1 MDIIIRPLT
10 SDLIEDFLYFF
21 DNIGFVD
28 NPDWAGCYCQFYHI
42 EGSRKNWAKRT
53 KEQNRNSSKA
63 LIASG
68 KMKGFLAY
76 LEGKPIG
83 WCNANSKENYSYVLF
98 EDESN
103 NKKKIAAIVCF
114 LIDPSYRKKGIAK
127 LLLKEVCEYYKNKKY
142 DYIESY
148 PVKNVKS
155 DAHNYHGP
163 YSLYFSEGFSVFKEL
178 KTIYVMRKK
187 L

>member
-1 MDIIIRPLT
+1 MDIIIKPLT
-10 SDLIEDFLYFF
+10 SDLTEDFLHFF

-28 NPDWAGCYCQFYHI
+28 NPDWDSCYCQFYHI
-42 EGSRKNWAKRT
+42 EGSRKKWAKRT

-63 LIASG
+63 LITSG

-76 LEGKPIG
+76 LDGKPVG
-83 WCNANSKENYSYVLF
+83 WCNANSKENYSYILF

-103 NKKKIAAIVCF
+103 NEKKVATVVCF
-114 LIDPSYRKKGIAK
+114 LIAPSYRNKGIAR
-127 LLLKEVCEYYKNKKY
+127 LLLKEAYKYYKSKKY

-148 PVKNVKS
+148 PVKNHKS

-163 YSLYFSEGFSVFKEL
+163 YSLFLSEGFSVFKEL
-178 KTIYVMRKK
+178 KGIYVMRKN

>member
-1 MDIIIRPLT
+1 MEVIIKALEP
-10 SDLIEDFLYFF
+10 DLLDDFLNFF

-42 EGSRKNWAKRT
+42 EGSRKKWAKRT

-63 LIASG
+63 LITSG

-76 LEGKPIG
+76 LDGKPVG
-83 WCNANSKENYSYVLF
+83 WCNANSKENYSYFLF
-98 EDESN
+98 KDESN
-103 NKKKIAAIVCF
+103 NENKIAAIVCF
-114 LIDPSYRKKGIAK
+114 LIAPSYRKKGIAR

-142 DYIESY
+142 DYIECY
-148 PVKNVKS
+148 PAKNDKS

-163 YSLYFSEGFSVFKEL
+163 YTLFLSEGFSVFKEL
-178 KTIYVMRKK
+178 KGIYVMRKK
-187 L
+187 I

>member
-10 SDLIEDFLYFF
+10 SDLMEDFLHFF
-21 DNIGFVD
+21 DNVGFVN

-42 EGSRKNWAKRT
+42 EGSRKKWAKRT

-63 LIASG
+63 LITSG
-68 KMKGFLAY
+68 KMKGFFAY
-76 LEGKPIG
+76 LDEKPVG

-98 EDESN
+98 KDEADGE
-103 NKKKIAAIVCF
+103 KKIAGIVCF
-114 LIDPSYRKKGIAK
+114 LIDPSYRKKGVAR
-127 LLLKEVCEYYKNKKY
+127 LLLKEVCEYYKSKKY
-142 DYIESY
+142 DYVESY
-148 PVKNVKS
+148 PVKNDKS

-163 YSLYFSEGFSVFKEL
+163 YSLFLSEGFSVFKEL
-178 KTIYVMRKK
+178 KGIYVMRKK

>member
-1 MDIIIRPLT
+1 MDVIVKALEPELL
-10 SDLIEDFLYFF
+10 DDFLNFF

-42 EGSRKNWAKRT
+42 EGSRKKWAKRT

-63 LIASG
+63 LITSG

-76 LEGKPIG
+76 LDGNPIG

-98 EDESN
+98 EDEF
-103 NKKKIAAIVCF
+103 NKEKKVAAIVCF
-114 LIDPSYRKKGIAK
+114 LIAPSFRNKGIAR
-127 LLLKEVCEYYKNKKY
+127 LLLKKVCEYYKSKKY
-142 DYIESY
+142 DYIEVY
-148 PVKNVKS
+148 PVKDGKS

-163 YSLYFSEGFSVFKEL
+163 YSLFLSEGFSVFKEL
-178 KTIYVMRKK
+178 RGIYVMRKN

>member
-1 MDIIIRPLT
+1 MDLTIKPLS
-10 SDLIEDFLYFF
+10 SDLLDDFLNFF

-28 NPDWAGCYCQFYHI
+28 NPDWADCYCQFYHI
-42 EGSRKNWAKRT
+42 EGSREKWAKRT

-63 LIASG
+63 LITSG

-76 LEGKPIG
+76 SNGKPIG
-83 WCNANSKENYSYVLF
+83 WCNANSKENYSYLLYK
-98 EDESN
+98 DESN
-103 NKKKIAAIVCF
+103 NEKKIAAVVCF
-114 LIDPSYRKKGIAK
+114 LISPSYRNKGIAR
-127 LLLKEVCEYYKNKKY
+127 LLLKQVCEYYKSKKY

-148 PVKNVKS
+148 PVKNGKS

-163 YSLYFSEGFSVFKEL
+163 YSLFLSEGFSVFKEL
-178 KTIYVMRKK
+178 KTIYVMRKN